1 MADYILGAILVWAM
15 YFALRHIYRNLV
27 SGKCDC
33 LGDECSGCSGCNGG
47 NCSCGKTVKRA

>member
-1 MADYILGAILVWAM
+1 MADYILGAILVLAM